1 MIHSKPHIDLQWMN
15 KISVGLQRFKKV
27 KTNVWTCRCPVC
39 GDSKKSTK
47 LTRFFFYIKKQQMNV
62 RCHNCGYSHSFF
74 MFMKD
79 QYSSQF
85 DDYKRETLFDTF
97 TQQATATR
105 APLETRLPT
114 LTLVEAE
121 PVHIGITM
129 ADFAKLAINMQ
140 DLSPKHPAS
149 QYLQARNFTGYEM
162 SRLFYTDDFKSVASA
177 MNAEA
182 GQNLMADE
190 PRIIIPFINTEGI
203 VEMLQGRALKDS
215 KMKYISIKAHDEV
228 DKLYGLYDL
237 DPTMTTYCVEGPLD
251 SLFVDN
257 CIATCD
263 ANLIRS
269 KADVLIF
276 DNQCRNRE
284 VCRYMEQAIEEG
296 HSIVVWPFSPA
307 KKVDINDMIKE
318 GVTRKQLM
326 SVIEQCTF
334 KGLTA
339 KMKFMQW
346 KRL

>member
-1 MIHSKPHIDLQWMN
+1 MIHSKPHIDIQWMN

-74 MFMKD
+74 MFMKE

-97 TQQATATR
+97 TQQAATTR

-121 PVHIGITM
+121 TVSSGIVLGQFEKMSTNVMDLPVT
-129 ADFAKLAINMQ
+129 
-140 DLSPKHPAS
+140 HPAR
-149 QYLQARNFTGYEM
+149 QFLEGRAFTEHEM
-162 SRLFYTDDFKSVASA
+162 SRLYYTDDFKSVAAA
-177 MNAEA
+177 MNPEA
-182 GQNLMADE
+182 GQNLMAKE
-190 PRIIIPFINTEGI
+190 PRILIPFVNTDGV
-203 VEMLQGRALKDS
+203 VEMLQGRALKES

-228 DKLYGLYDL
+228 DKLYGLYEM
-237 DPTMTTYCVEGPLD
+237 DPTMTSYCVEGPFD

-296 HSIVVWPFSPA
+296 HSLVVWPFSPA
-307 KKVDINDMIKE
+307 KKVDINDMIKD

-326 SVIEQCTF
+326 SVIEQSTF

>member
-1 MIHSKPHIDLQWMN
+1 MIHSKLHIDIQWMN
-15 KISVGLQRFKKV
+15 KVSVGLQRFKKV

-47 LTRFFFYIKKQQMNV
+47 LTRFFFYVKKQQMNV

-85 DDYKRETLFDTF
+85 EEYKRETLFDTF
-97 TQQATATR
+97 TQQSSATR

-114 LTLVEAE
+114 LTLAEAE
-121 PVHIGITM
+121 PVSSGIVLGQFETISTNVM
-129 ADFAKLAINMQ
+129 
-140 DLSPKHPAS
+140 DLSADHPAR
-149 QYLQARNFTGYEM
+149 LFLAGRAFTENEM
-162 SRLFYTDDFKSVASA
+162 SRLYYTDDFKSVASR
-177 MNAEA
+177 MNPEA
-182 GQNLMADE
+182 GLNLMANE
-190 PRIIIPFINTEGI
+190 PRILIPFVNTDGV
-203 VEMLQGRALKDS
+203 VEMLQGRALVDS

-228 DKLYGLYDL
+228 DKLYGLYEM
-237 DPTMTTYCVEGPLD
+237 DPTMTSYCVEGPFD

-296 HSIVVWPFSPA
+296 HSLVVWPFSPA

-318 GVTRKQLM
+318 GVTRQQLM
-326 SVIEQCTF
+326 TVIEQSTY